1 MAKWNGTQTMY
12 SYYNANPYKIRVG
25 DCVIRAISKTLNQTW
40 EDTYI
45 DLTIQGYLMG
55 DLLSSN
61 AVWGA
66 YLKSKGFTRDI
77 ISNDCPECYTIEDFC
92 NEHPKGTF
100 IIGTGTHAVCVED
113 GCVFDTWNSSGETP
127 IYYYHKGE

>member
-1 MAKWNGTQTMY
+1 MY

-25 DCVIRAISKTLNQTW
+25 DCVIRAISKALNQPW

-66 YLKSKGFTRDI
+66 YLKSKGFTREI
-77 ISNDCPECYTIEDFC
+77 VSNDCPECYTINDFC
-92 NEHPKGTF
+92 EEYQQGVYV
-100 IIGTGTHAVCVED
+100 IGTGSHAVCVID
-113 GCVFDTWNSSGETP
+113 GTIYDTWQSGDETP
-127 IYYYHKGE
+127 IYYYRKGE

>member
-1 MAKWNGTQTMY
+1 MEKWNGIAKMY
-12 SYYNANPYKIRVG
+12 SYFNPNPRSRRVG
-25 DCVIRAISKTLNQTW
+25 DCVIRAISKALNQPW

-77 ISNDCPECYTIEDFC
+77 VSNNCPECYTINDFC
-92 NEHPKGTF
+92 EEYPQGIY
-100 IIGTGTHAVCVED
+100 IIGTGTHAVCVID
-113 GCVFDTWNSSGETP
+113 GTIFDTWQSGDETP
-127 IYYYHKGE
+127 IYFYRKEE

>member
-1 MAKWNGTQTMY
+1 MY

-25 DCVIRAISKTLNQTW
+25 DCVIRAISKALNQPW

-45 DLTIQGYLMG
+45 DLTIHGYLMG

-92 NEHPKGTF
+92 NEHPKGTY
-100 IIGTGTHAVCVED
+100 IIGTGTHAVCIED

>member
-1 MAKWNGTQTMY
+1 MY

-25 DCVIRAISKTLNQTW
+25 DCVIRAISKALNQPW

-92 NEHPKGTF
+92 NEHPKGTY

>member
-1 MAKWNGTQTMY
+1 MY

-25 DCVIRAISKTLNQTW
+25 DCVIRAISKALNQSW

-66 YLKSKGFTRDI
+66 YLKSKGFDRDI
-77 ISNDCPECYTIEDFC
+77 ISADCPDCYTINDFC
-92 NEHPKGTF
+92 EQYPQGV
-100 IIGTGTHAVCVED
+100 IVIGTGTHAVAVID
-113 GCVFDTWNSSGETP
+113 
-127 IYYYHKGE
+127 

>member
-1 MAKWNGTQTMY
+1 MY

-25 DCVIRAISKTLNQTW
+25 DCVIRAISKALNQPW

-92 NEHPKGTF
+92 NEHSKGTF

-113 GCVFDTWNSSGETP
+113 GCVFDTWNSSGEVP
-127 IYYYHKGE
+127 IYFYYKGE

>member
-1 MAKWNGTQTMY
+1 MY

-25 DCVIRAISKTLNQTW
+25 DCVIRAISKALNQPW

-92 NEHPKGTF
+92 NEYPKGTY
-100 IIGTGTHAVCVED
+100 IIGTGTHCVTVEN

>member
-1 MAKWNGTQTMY
+1 MY

-25 DCVIRAISKTLNQTW
+25 DCVIRAISKALNQPW

-92 NEHPKGTF
+92 NEYPKGTF
-100 IIGTGTHAVCVED
+100 IIGTGTHAVCVID
-113 GCVFDTWNSSGETP
+113 GIIYDTWQSGDETP
-127 IYYYHKGE
+127 IYFYKKEK

>member
-1 MAKWNGTQTMY
+1 MY

-25 DCVIRAISKTLNQTW
+25 DCVIRAISKALNQSW

-66 YLKSKGFTRDI
+66 YLKSKGFIRDI
-77 ISNDCPECYTIEDFC
+77 VSNDCPECYTIEDFC

-113 GCVFDTWNSSGETP
+113 GCVFDTWNSSGEVP
-127 IYYYHKGE
+127 IYYYYKGE

>member
-1 MAKWNGTQTMY
+1 MY

-25 DCVIRAISKTLNQTW
+25 DCVIRAISKALNQPW

-77 ISNDCPECYTIEDFC
+77 ISNDCPECYTIDDFC
-92 NEHPKGTF
+92 NEYPKGTY
-100 IIGTGTHAVCVED
+100 IIGTGTHAVCVID
-113 GCVFDTWNSSGETP
+113 STIFDTWNSSGETP
-127 IYYYHKGE
+127 IYFYYKGE

>member
-1 MAKWNGTQTMY
+1 MY

-25 DCVIRAISKTLNQTW
+25 DCVIRAISKALNQSW

-92 NEHPKGTF
+92 NEHPKGTY
-100 IIGTGTHAVCVED
+100 IIGTGTHAVCVID
-113 GCVFDTWNSSGETP
+113 NTIFDTWNSSGETP

>member
-1 MAKWNGTQTMY
+1 MY
-12 SYYNANPYKIRVG
+12 SYFNANPYKIRVG
-25 DCVIRAISKTLNQTW
+25 DCVIRAISKALNQSW

-66 YLKSKGFTRDI
+66 YLKSKGFIRDI

-92 NEHPKGTF
+92 NEHPKGTYV
-100 IIGTGTHAVCVED
+100 IGTGSHAVAVVD
-113 GCVFDTWNSSGETP
+113 GVLYDTWNSSGEVP
-127 IYYYHKGE
+127 IYFYYKGE

>member
-1 MAKWNGTQTMY
+1 MY

-25 DCVIRAISKTLNQTW
+25 DCVIRAISKALNQSW

-61 AVWGA
+61 AVWDA
-66 YLKSKGFTRDI
+66 YLKSKGFKRHI
-77 ISNDCPECYTIEDFC
+77 VPNDCPECYTVEDFC
-92 NEHPKGTF
+92 NEHPQGTF
-100 IIGTGTHAVCVED
+100 VIGTGTHCVAIEN
-113 GCVFDTWNSSGETP
+113 GCVFDTWNSSGEIP

>member
-1 MAKWNGTQTMY
+1 MY

-25 DCVIRAISKTLNQTW
+25 DCVIRAISKALNQPW

>member
-1 MAKWNGTQTMY
+1 MFEL
-12 SYYNANPYKIRVG
+12 YNPNPHGRRVG
-25 DCVIRAISKTLNQTW
+25 DCVVRAISKALNQSW

-66 YLKSKGFTRDI
+66 YLKSKGFERDI

-92 NEHPKGTF
+92 NEHTQGTF
-100 IIGTGTHAVCVED
+100 VIGTGTHCVVVQD

>member
-1 MAKWNGTQTMY
+1 MY

-25 DCVIRAISKTLNQTW
+25 DCVIRAISKALNQPW

-66 YLKSKGFTRDI
+66 YLKNKGFTRDI

-100 IIGTGTHAVCVED
+100 IIGTGTHCVVVQD
-113 GCVFDTWNSSGETP
+113 GCVFDTWNSSGEVP
-127 IYYYHKGE
+127 IYFYYKGE